1 MIILYL
7 RGQISDEHF
16 ACGLMADAGKC
27 PPISQFER
35 IGAIM
40 SGVST
45 VRTSAGA
52 EQGPGFFRTRTL
64 LTAP

>member
-45 VRTSAGA
+45 VHSFDWQ
-52 EQGPGFFRTRTL
+52 EQNKGRASSGH
-64 LTAP
+64 APC